1 MDRAT
6 MKERAIKYLFDGL
19 TDEQSE
25 AVAGEIM
32 SADQE
37 GVIGGMKIHREIFNL
52 IDELYQNNVWEK

>member
-19 TDEQSE
+19 TEEQSE
-25 AVAGEIM
+25 ALTGEII
-32 SADQE
+32 SADE
-37 GVIGGMKIHREIFNL
+37 EAIAEGMKIHREIFNL